1 MLNDGISNDSG
12 HFDRRSKQ
20 VSRLTNRTSNGPAL
34 AMPDGITSEEEAR
47 VILMDKFRQ
56 ACAKLAD
63 YEDIGEPDDIRS
75 RLECLSR
82 SESKCT
88 ELDDT
93 LNDTGGRLIDM
104 LAENSRL
111 RELLGKAMTA
121 LNDLATRSST
131 KEACKFCE
139 HNGED
144 CRFCV
149 FRWEHTAEF
158 FEIIG
163 SIGEET

>member
-1 MLNDGISNDSG
+1 M
-12 HFDRRSKQ
+12 
-20 VSRLTNRTSNGPAL
+20 SRLTTTTPKGAAL
-34 AMPDGITSEEEAR
+34 AMPDEITSEEEAR
-47 VILMDKFRQ
+47 VVLMDKFQQ

-111 RELLGKAMTA
+111 RELLGKAMIA
-121 LNDLATRSST
+121 LEDLAARSSA
-131 KEACKFCE
+131 KEDCKFCE

-149 FRWEHTAEF
+149 FRWEHTTEV
-158 FEIIG
+158 FEMIG